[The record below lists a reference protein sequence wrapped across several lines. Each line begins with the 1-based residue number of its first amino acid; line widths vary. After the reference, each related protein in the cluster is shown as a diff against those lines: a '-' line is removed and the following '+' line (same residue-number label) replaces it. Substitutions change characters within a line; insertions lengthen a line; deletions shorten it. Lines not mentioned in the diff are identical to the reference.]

1 MTALSIRNLD
11 EEALKR
17 LKARALDE
25 GASVNSLVV
34 QLIESATG
42 VRPAQRAAVEH
53 HDLDALAGTWSE
65 ADEQAFNNATA
76 PFERIDDALWR

>member
-17 LKARALDE
+17 LKTAAREE

-34 QLIESATG
+34 RLIETATG
-42 VRPAQRAAVEH
+42 LRPAPRAALEYR
-53 HDLDALAGTWSE
+53 DLDALAGTWSE
-65 ADEQAFNNATA
+65 ADATAFQTATA
-76 PFERIDDALWR
+76 PFEQIDDSLWR

>member
-17 LKARALDE
+17 LKIAARDE

-34 QLIESATG
+34 RLIETATG
-42 VRPAQRAAVEH
+42 VRPVPRGAVQH

-65 ADEQAFNNATA
+65 ADAAAFQAATA
-76 PFERIDDALWR
+76 PFEQIDDALWR